1 MATEKN
7 SRRCEPIHRVY
18 HALSDNGASRN
29 EAICFNYL
37 PGETM
42 IKIQYLLQQASRAE
56 RLAKNVMDRLTT
68 DRLQV
73 YAAEC
78 RTKATN
84 LNDHQLEAA

>member
-1 MATEKN
+1 
-7 SRRCEPIHRVY
+7 
-18 HALSDNGASRN
+18 
-29 EAICFNYL
+29 
-37 PGETM
+37 M